1 MSKKL
6 PKNELCVFQK
16 VPKNACFWACV
27 RINTQILLFL
37 GKSGKAR
44 IQCLCGFPDFLIFI
58 ITHPQKWSKKYTMF
72 QGNLLEPKKGKTVGS
87 AADMTIEYLIDI
99 LTYIFV

>member
-1 MSKKL
+1 MCVSKST
-6 PKNELCVFQK
+6 QK
-16 VPKNACFWACV
+16 C
-27 RINTQILLFL
+27 LFL
-37 GKSGKAR
+37 GVCKNKYPNPVAFGKIWE
-44 IQCLCGFPDFLIFI
+44 IQCFCGFPDFLIFI

-72 QGNLLEPKKGKTVGS
+72 QGNLLEPKKGKLVGS

>member
-1 MSKKL
+1 MCVSKST
-6 PKNELCVFQK
+6 QK
-16 VPKNACFWACV
+16 
-27 RINTQILLFL
+27 RLFL
-37 GKSGKAR
+37 GVCKNKYPNPVVFGKIWESKNPVFMR
-44 IQCLCGFPDFLIFI
+44 VPRLFNIYHYTSP
-58 ITHPQKWSKKYTMF
+58 KWSKKYTMF

>member
-1 MSKKL
+1 M
-6 PKNELCVFQK
+6 CVEKVTEISSQK
-16 VPKNACFWACV
+16 
-27 RINTQILLFL
+27 RLFL
-37 GKSGKAR
+37 GVCKNKYPFLHFWAKIWETK

>member
-1 MSKKL
+1 ML
-6 PKNELCVFQK
+6 GNPNFGIITLTRNLRYELLDKSFSISVLHL
-16 VPKNACFWACV
+16 
-27 RINTQILLFL
+27 IN
-37 GKSGKAR
+37 
-44 IQCLCGFPDFLIFI
+44 FLILCTLNQVDFTGI
-58 ITHPQKWSKKYTMF
+58 QAAIYKKPPQPHCCGRVF

>member
-6 PKNELCVFQK
+6 PKYL
-16 VPKNACFWACV
+16 PKNVYSWACV
-27 RINTQILLFL
+27 RIDTPSYIL
-37 GKSGKAR
+37 GRKSGKAK

>member
-1 MSKKL
+1 MEVEVCISAAS
-6 PKNELCVFQK
+6 VFVHIQS
-16 VPKNACFWACV
+16 VD
-27 RINTQILLFL
+27 LFL
-37 GKSGKAR
+37 LGYAKSDGLFQDEEQDER
-44 IQCLCGFPDFLIFI
+44 QV
-58 ITHPQKWSKKYTMF
+58 F

>member
-1 MSKKL
+1 MCVLKSTQKCL
-6 PKNELCVFQK
+6 FLGVCKNKYPNPV
-16 VPKNACFWACV
+16 V
-27 RINTQILLFL
+27 L

>member
-1 MSKKL
+1 MYSKSSGFYW
-6 PKNELCVFQK
+6 NSSTDIQK
-16 VPKNACFWACV
+16 APTAA
-27 RINTQILLFL
+27 LLRPL
-37 GKSGKAR
+37 
-44 IQCLCGFPDFLIFI
+44 
-58 ITHPQKWSKKYTMF
+58 F